1 MQEKELRIA
10 VVLTGGIS
18 LAIYMHGIAKELHK
32 LVRASRAF
40 HSNNRGDEYADST
53 PGREIDT
60 EPLYYELLKSL
71 SPKMNL
77 RVVIDVIA
85 GASAGG
91 VNGIMLARALAH
103 DLDMDP
109 HRRIWLERAD
119 VDYLVDE
126 TATTSRWRQI
136 YMYPF
141 TALLSYSRLKT
152 LAPEPETRSKLTSFV
167 RSRWFQPPF
176 SGPRFTAW
184 LLEACHEMENK
195 APEKG
200 SLLPDGHPLD
210 LYVSLTDFYGH
221 ANRIALHDPPVIEE
235 RDHRHVLQ
243 FGYVRSREGVMRSDF
258 GTDMVPGLA
267 FAARATS
274 SFPGAFEPMSVAEL
288 DAALAKTG
296 TKWPEREKFLHTKLG
311 KFAGGGNGD
320 GFDDVRFIDG
330 SVVNDKPFGAA
341 AAAISG
347 RPAQRSVLRRILFVD
362 PNPIDAVKIDE
373 TGDPGFFRTILA
385 SMAEIPRNEPIHDDL
400 ERISSLNRNIRLVSQ
415 ILQQSRPLVDG
426 FVDDILPADGTKI
439 HPTADEIANWR
450 NNANEQAATGAGYT
464 FHNYFR
470 LKVLRA
476 TKKIET
482 LIALMAWPESGGEI
496 PPHARLGFLAALGKL
511 GVLDQEF
518 NTPSKALKVSKREI
532 EFLKMFDVDFRVRRL
547 RFVIRRLNELYR
559 VAAATPE
566 LGSQVERLDELKT
579 TLYGLLETTKQRWQ
593 PSFYDEAIVKS
604 LASEDNGA
612 DPGPKAFERVIT
624 ALGEHMALQDAD
636 ASADEVFAVMV
647 LNYIPAE
654 LRRDLFAAYI
664 GFSFFDVMSFPMV
677 QWEDIDEFEEIL
689 IDRISP
695 ADATA
700 IRTGGTPAILKG
712 ISLRRFGAF
721 FNRGYRENDYLWGR
735 LNAADR
741 LVDIIMGAVGES
753 EVIHDLDCS
762 AFKTRL
768 FHAILDAE
776 EPHLKADPGLISTIR
791 KEVEEQARNGTCV

>member
-40 HSNNRGDEYADST
+40 HRSSSEDAYTDST
-53 PGREIDT
+53 SGREVDT
-60 EPLYYELLKSL
+60 ETLYHELLKSL
-71 SPKMNL
+71 APKMNL
-77 RVVIDVIA
+77 RIVIDVIA

-126 TATTSRWRQI
+126 TSAASRWRQI
-136 YMYPF
+136 YMTPF
-141 TALLSYSRLKT
+141 TALLSYSRLKA
-152 LAPEPETRSKLTSFV
+152 LAPEQETRDKLTSFI
-167 RSRWFQPPF
+167 RSRWFHPPF
-176 SGPRFTAW
+176 SGSRFTSW
-184 LLEACHEMENK
+184 ILEACKDMEGK
-195 APEKG
+195 APENG

-243 FGYVRSREGVMRSDF
+243 FGYVRSREGRLKSDF
-258 GTDMVPGLA
+258 GPEHVPGLA

-288 DAALAKTG
+288 DRALARMDMTWSG
-296 TKWPEREKFLHTKLG
+296 RDEFLRTKLG
-311 KFAGGGNGD
+311 KFMGRESGEGID
-320 GFDDVRFIDG
+320 EVRFIDG
-330 SVVNDKPFGAA
+330 SVVNDKPFAA
-341 AAAISG
+341 AAGAISG
-347 RPAQRSVLRRILFVD
+347 RPAQRSVMRRIIFVD

-385 SMAEIPRNEPIHDDL
+385 SLAEIPRNEPIHDDL
-400 ERISSLNRNIRLVSQ
+400 ERISSLNRNIRLIGQV
-415 ILQQSRPLVDG
+415 LQQSRPQVDHFVDG
-426 FVDDILPADGTKI
+426 ILPRDSAKI
-439 HPTADEIANWR
+439 HPTESEIAQWR
-450 NNANEQAATGAGYT
+450 NAANEQAASGAGYA

-470 LKVLRA
+470 LKILR
-476 TKKIET
+476 TTRKIES
-482 LIALMAWPESGGEI
+482 LIASMAYPDSGGEI
-496 PPHARLGFLAALGKL
+496 PPHARLGFMAALGKL

-518 NTPSKALKVSKREI
+518 RKQSQNLKTSTREI
-532 EFLKMFDVDFRVRRL
+532 QFLKTFDVDFRVRRL

-559 VAAATPE
+559 VAASNPQIE
-566 LGSQVERLDELKT
+566 SQVDRLDELKT
-579 TLYGLLETTKQRWQ
+579 TLYGLLEQTKMRWQ
-593 PSFYDEAIVKS
+593 AAYHGDEIAQILNAV
-604 LASEDNGA
+604 AEGA
-612 DPGPKAFERVIT
+612 DPGPEIYEQVIDRI
-624 ALGEHMALQDAD
+624 GKNMALQEAD
-636 ASADEVFAVMV
+636 SQADEIFAVMV
-647 LNYIPAE
+647 LNYIPEA
-654 LRRDLFAAYI
+654 LRRDLFAAYV

-695 ADATA
+695 ADAKA
-700 IRTGGTPAILKG
+700 IRTGGTPEILKG
-712 ISLRRFGAF
+712 VSLRRFGAF
-721 FNRGYRENDYLWGR
+721 FNRSYRENDYLWGR

-741 LVDIIMGAVGES
+741 LVDIIMGAVSES
-753 EVIHDLDCS
+753 DIVHDIDCS
-762 AFKTRL
+762 DFKRRL

-776 EPHLKADPGLISTIR
+776 EPFLKADPDLISTIR
-791 KEVEEQARNGTCV
+791 REVDATD

>member
-10 VVLTGGIS
+10 LVLTGGIS

-40 HSNNRGDEYADST
+40 HRDDAAYTDST
-53 PGREIDT
+53 PGREVDT
-60 EPLYYELLKSL
+60 EPLYFDLLKSL
-71 SPKMNL
+71 APKMSL

-119 VDYLVDE
+119 VDHLVD
-126 TATTSRWRQI
+126 ATTTASKWRQI
-136 YMYPF
+136 YMTPL
-141 TALLSYSRLKT
+141 TALLSYSRLRE
-152 LAPEPETRSKLTSFV
+152 LAPEPETREKLVSFM
-167 RSRWFQPPF
+167 RSRWFHPPF
-176 SGPRFTAW
+176 SGPRFTSW
-184 LLEACHEMENK
+184 LIEACREMEHK
-195 APEKG
+195 APEKS

-221 ANRIALHDPPVIEE
+221 ANRITLHDPPIIEE
-235 RDHRHVLQ
+235 RDHRHILQ
-243 FGYVRSREGVMRSDF
+243 FGYVRSREGTMRSDF
-258 GTDMVPGLA
+258 GPDMVPGLA

-274 SFPGAFEPMSVAEL
+274 SFPGAFEPMSIAEL
-288 DAALAKTG
+288 DTAVAAADME
-296 TKWPEREKFLHTKLG
+296 WPGRDRFLRTKLG
-311 KFAGGGNGD
+311 KFAKSENGNGI
-320 GFDDVRFIDG
+320 DDVRFIDG
-330 SVVNDKPFGAA
+330 SVVNDKPFGVA

-347 RPAQRSVLRRILFVD
+347 RPAQRSVMRRIIFVD

-385 SMAEIPRNEPIHDDL
+385 SLAEIPRNEPIHDDL
-400 ERISSLNRNIRLVSQ
+400 ERISTLNSNIRLVSQ
-415 ILQQSRPLVDG
+415 ILQQSRPMVDR

-450 NNANEQAATGAGYT
+450 NAANEQAATGAGYA
-464 FHNYFR
+464 FQNYFR
-470 LKVLRA
+470 LKLLRVSR
-476 TKKIET
+476 KIES
-482 LIALMAWPESGGEI
+482 LIAELAWPGSGGEI
-496 PPHARLGFLAALGKL
+496 PPQSRLGFIAALGKM
-511 GVLDQEF
+511 GILDQEF
-518 NTPSKALKVSKREI
+518 ARHSQTMKIRKREI
-532 EFLKMFDVDFRVRRL
+532 DFLRTFDVDFRVRRL

-559 VAAATPE
+559 VATTTPHIE
-566 LGSQVERLDELKT
+566 SQVERLDELKT
-579 TLYGLLETTKQRWQ
+579 TLYGLLESAKQRWQ
-593 PSFYDEAIVKS
+593 PGHHDQE
-604 LASEDNGA
+604 LADALTAASDRE
-612 DPGPKAFERVIT
+612 DPGPEAYETVIT
-624 ALGEHMALQDAD
+624 ELGRRMALQNAD
-636 ASADEVFAVMV
+636 AEADEVFAVMV

-654 LRRDLFAAYI
+654 LRRDLFAAYV

-700 IRTGGTPAILKG
+700 IRTGGTPEILKG

-721 FNRGYRENDYLWGR
+721 FNRSYRENDYLWGR

-741 LVDIIMGAVGES
+741 LVDIVLGAVSES
-753 EVIHDLDCS
+753 EVIHDLDGS
-762 AFKTRL
+762 SFKTKL

-776 EPHLKADPGLISTIR
+776 EPHLKADPELIAKIRSEIDAISDTSTSS
-791 KEVEEQARNGTCV
+791 

>member
-40 HSNNRGDEYADST
+40 HRGGSGDSYIDST
-53 PGREIDT
+53 TGREIDT
-60 EPLYYELLKSL
+60 EPLYHELLNSL

-77 RVVIDVIA
+77 RIVLDVIA

-119 VDYLVDE
+119 VEFLVDE
-126 TATTSRWRQI
+126 TNAASRWRQI
-136 YMYPF
+136 YMTPF
-141 TALLSYSRLKT
+141 TALLSYSRLKA
-152 LAPEPETRSKLTSFV
+152 LAPEQETRDKLTTFV
-167 RSRWFQPPF
+167 RSRWFHPPF
-176 SGPRFTAW
+176 SGPRFTSW
-184 LLEACHEMENK
+184 ILEACRDMEDK
-195 APEKG
+195 APENG

-243 FGYVRSREGVMRSDF
+243 FSYVRSHEGRMISDF
-258 GTDMVPGLA
+258 GPEMVPGLA

-288 DAALAKTG
+288 DAVLAKMEIE
-296 TKWPEREKFLHTKLG
+296 WPQREAFLRGKLG
-311 KFAGGGNGD
+311 KFATGKNGSGID
-320 GFDDVRFIDG
+320 EVRFIDG
-330 SVVNDKPFGAA
+330 SVVNDKPFAA
-341 AAAISG
+341 AAGAISG
-347 RPAQRSVLRRILFVD
+347 RPAQRSVMRRIVFVD

-385 SMAEIPRNEPIHDDL
+385 SLAEIPRNEPIHDDL
-400 ERISSLNRNIRLVSQ
+400 ERISALNRNIRLVSQ
-415 ILQQSRPLVDG
+415 VLQQSRPLVDR
-426 FVDDILPADGTKI
+426 FVDGILPANGAKI
-439 HPTADEIANWR
+439 HPTAVEIAQWR
-450 NNANEQAATGAGYT
+450 NAANEQAASGAGYA

-470 LKVLRA
+470 LKVLRV

-482 LIALMAWPESGGEI
+482 LVASIGWPDTGSEI
-496 PPHARLGFLAALGKL
+496 PPHARLGFMAALGKV

-518 NTPSKALKVSKREI
+518 RSPSQNLKISTREI
-532 EFLKMFDVDFRVRRL
+532 EFLKTFDVDFRVRRL

-559 VAAATPE
+559 VAAANPHIE
-566 LGSQVERLDELKT
+566 AQVERLDELKT
-579 TLYGLLETTKQRWQ
+579 TLYGLLDDTKQRWQ
-593 PSFYDEAIVKS
+593 ATFHGNDVANL
-604 LASEDNGA
+604 LASVSEGA
-612 DPGPKAFERVIT
+612 DPGPEVYERVIE
-624 ALGEHMALQDAD
+624 ALGKRMTLQQADAD
-636 ASADEVFAVMV
+636 ADEVFAVMV
-647 LNYIPAE
+647 LNYIPEE
-654 LRRDLFAAYI
+654 LRRDLFAAYV

-695 ADATA
+695 ADAKA
-700 IRTGGTPAILKG
+700 IRTGGTPDILKG

-741 LVDIIMGAVGES
+741 LVDIVLGAVSES
-753 EVIHDLDCS
+753 EIIHDIDS
-762 AFKTRL
+762 SDFKRRL

-776 EPHLKADPGLISTIR
+776 EPFLKADPELIPTIR
-791 KEVEEQARNGTCV
+791 KEIDAAD